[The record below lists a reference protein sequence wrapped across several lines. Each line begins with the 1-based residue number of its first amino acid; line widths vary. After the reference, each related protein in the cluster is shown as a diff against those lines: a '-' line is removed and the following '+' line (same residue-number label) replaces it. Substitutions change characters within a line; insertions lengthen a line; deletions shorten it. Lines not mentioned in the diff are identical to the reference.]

1 MMNYSVN
8 LRKVSVAKV
17 AAARSC
23 FSNKPELMN
32 NSKRLMLPSKSRFRA
47 ELSHGRQDV
56 TWPKP
61 WGSKKSPFS
70 ELQNTGK

>member
-32 NSKRLMLPSKSRFRA
+32 NSKRLMLPSKSRFSA
-47 ELSHGRQDV
+47 VDV
-56 TWPKP
+56 REP
-61 WGSKKSPFS
+61 SR
-70 ELQNTGK
+70 L

>member
-32 NSKRLMLPSKSRFRA
+32 HSKRLMLPSKSRFT
-47 ELSHGRQDV
+47 QDV